1 MSMNNKQYVDKKD
14 VFALLVAFSGQ
25 GNILSIQKEYLVLCD
40 YDYEAAVFLSQII
53 YWSDKSYLE
62 DGWIYKTYAEWEK
75 ELFIKERKLRRLKD
89 YLVAKGYIEMRLL
102 HRNGIPVCH
111 WRVTVKVIDSLLM
124 LYTGKKQEESQNHS
138 GHNSDENQDAVV
150 SCENTQKDA
159 IYESTPA
166 EQDMPYD
173 TLYVQ
178 EQQRAVSE
186 KGVID
191 NCIIPHSNKD
201 DVEQNALPSL
211 RGVDKSPS
219 GQNDRIHPDKIAECI
234 RTNCPNPSGQI
245 VRIHPDKMSECTNN
259 IDYIHQ
265 LHSSITSSSLLEVR
279 SSLEGAREKAAMR
292 KKEEE
297 EKIAYQKAKNPSV
310 TKLAEE
316 IYALFVEAGINKAD
330 QFLVFLQSDF
340 KQGLAKL
347 QERAIPLDESILGA
361 CKNYVQVLAL
371 QKSGKTWW
379 KSRLPFNGFCSEK
392 IISRF
397 LPDYFAIAAFE
408 LQGTARSPP
417 SPQDFSEE
425 ALPELFKRSRL
436 EHSCDEQ
443 DLFQG
448 VVF

>member
-102 HRNGIPVCH
+102 HRNGVPVCH

-124 LYTGKKQEESQNHS
+124 LYTGNREAQAPASCSHNTDEIPNSEATDGNAQQNTSQELSSAPEEAMQEHCNGAFERAEVKEVSSTVIQSNT
-138 GHNSDENQDAVV
+138 SDD
-150 SCENTQKDA
+150 
-159 IYESTPA
+159 
-166 EQDMPYD
+166 
-173 TLYVQ
+173 
-178 EQQRAVSE
+178 
-186 KGVID
+186 
-191 NCIIPHSNKD
+191 SNG
-201 DVEQNALPSL
+201 QS
-211 RGVDKSPS
+211 RISPS
-219 GQNDRIHPDKIAECI
+219 GQNDRM
-234 RTNCPNPSGQI
+234 
-245 VRIHPDKMSECTNN
+245 HPDKMTGCTNN
-259 IDYIHQ
+259 IDYIHP

-279 SSLEGAREKAAMR
+279 SSLEGEREKTAMR

>member
-1 MSMNNKQYVDKKD
+1 MNDKKYVDKND

-25 GNILSIQKEYLVLCD
+25 GNVVSIQKEYLVLCD

-89 YLVAKGYIEMRLL
+89 YLVAKGYIEMKIL

-124 LYTGKKQEESQNHS
+124 LYTGKNQEESQNH
-138 GHNSDENQDAVV
+138 GVHDSDENQDAVV
-150 SCENTQKDA
+150 SCENTQEEA
-159 IYESTPA
+159 VYEPTPA

-173 TLYVQ
+173 ALSVQ

-201 DVEQNALPSL
+201 DVKQNTLLSL

-219 GQNDRIHPDKIAECI
+219 GQNDRIHPDKIAESI
-234 RTNCPNPSGQI
+234 RTKCPHPSGQND
-245 VRIHPDKMSECTNN
+245 RFHPDKMTESTNN

-265 LHSSITSSSLLEVR
+265 LPSTITSSPSLEVR
-279 SSLEGAREKAAMR
+279 SSLDGEEEKSQIR
-292 KKEEE
+292 KKKEEG
-297 EKIAYQKAKNPSV
+297 EKIAYQKAINPSV

-330 QFLVFLQSDF
+330 QFLVFLQRDF
-340 KQGLAKL
+340 KYGLTKL
-347 QERAIPLDESILGA
+347 HERTIPLDADILTA

-379 KSRLPFNGFCSEK
+379 KSRLPFSGFCSEK

-397 LPDYFAIAAFE
+397 LPDHFEMAAFE
-408 LQGTARSPP
+408 LQDTARSPP
-417 SPQDFSEE
+417 SQQDFSDE
-425 ALPELFKRSRL
+425 ALPKLFKHSRL
-436 EHSCDEQ
+436 EKSCDEQ
-443 DLFQG
+443 DLLSG

>member
-1 MSMNNKQYVDKKD
+1 MNDKKYVDKKA

-25 GNILSIQKEYLVLCD
+25 GNVVSIQKEYLVLCD

-219 GQNDRIHPDKIAECI
+219 GQNDRMHPDKIAESI
-234 RTNCPNPSGQI
+234 RTNCPNPSGQND
-245 VRIHPDKMSECTNN
+245 RIHPDKLSESTNN

-265 LHSSITSSSLLEVR
+265 LPSTITSSPSLEVR
-279 SSLEGAREKAAMR
+279 SNLDGDEEKSEIR
-292 KKEEE
+292 KKEEEE
-297 EKIAYQKAKNPSV
+297 EKIAYQKAISPSV
-310 TKLAEE
+310 RKLAEE
-316 IYALFVEAGINKAD
+316 IYGLFVEAGINKAD
-330 QFLVFLQSDF
+330 QFLVFLQRDF
-340 KQGLAKL
+340 KYGVSKL
-347 QERAIPLDESILGA
+347 QEQAIALDENIVSA

-379 KSRLPFNGFCSEK
+379 KSRLPFSGFCSEK

-397 LPDYFAIAAFE
+397 LPDYFEMAAFE
-408 LQGTARSPP
+408 LQDTARSPP
-417 SPQDFSEE
+417 TQQDFSEE
-425 ALPELFKRSRL
+425 ALPELFKQSRL
-436 EHSCDEQ
+436 ETACDGQ
-443 DLFQG
+443 DLFCG

>member
-1 MSMNNKQYVDKKD
+1 MNDKKYVDKKD

-25 GNILSIQKEYLVLCD
+25 GNVLSIQKEYLVLCD

-89 YLVAKGYIEMRLL
+89 YLVAKGYIEMKLL
-102 HRNGIPVCH
+102 QRNGIPVCH
-111 WRVTVKVIDSLLM
+111 WRVTIKVIDSLLM

-138 GHNSDENQDAVV
+138 VHDSDEKQDAAA
-150 SCENTQKDA
+150 SCENT
-159 IYESTPA
+159 ESTPV
-166 EQDMPYD
+166 EQDMSYAASS
-173 TLYVQ
+173 VQ
-178 EQQRAVSE
+178 EQQGSPSE

-191 NCIIPHSNKD
+191 HCIMSHSNKD
-201 DVEQNALPSL
+201 EGVENTLPSF
-211 RGVDKSPS
+211 RGVDKSTFGQNDRIHPDKMSESIRTKCPNPS
-219 GQNDRIHPDKIAECI
+219 GQNDRIHPDKL
-234 RTNCPNPSGQI
+234 
-245 VRIHPDKMSECTNN
+245 SECTNN

-265 LHSSITSSSLLEVR
+265 LPSTITSSPSLEVR
-279 SSLEGAREKAAMR
+279 LSLDGEEGKSQIRK

-297 EKIAYQKAKNPSV
+297 EKIAYQKAINPSV

-316 IYALFVEAGINKAD
+316 IYALFVQAGINKAD
-330 QFLVFLQSDF
+330 QFPVFLQSDF
-340 KQGLAKL
+340 KYGLTKL
-347 QERAIPLDESILGA
+347 RERAIPLDGNILSA

-379 KSRLPFNGFCSEK
+379 KSRLPFSGFCSEK

-397 LPDYFAIAAFE
+397 LPDRFEIAAFE
-408 LQGTARSPP
+408 LQEMARSPP
-417 SPQDFSEE
+417 CKQNFSEE
-425 ALPELFKRSRL
+425 ALPELFKHSRL
-436 EHSCDEQ
+436 EDSTDEHE
-443 DLFQG
+443 LFEG

>member
-1 MSMNNKQYVDKKD
+1 M
-14 VFALLVAFSGQ
+14 
-25 GNILSIQKEYLVLCD
+25 
-40 YDYEAAVFLSQII
+40 
-53 YWSDKSYLE
+53 
-62 DGWIYKTYAEWEK
+62 
-75 ELFIKERKLRRLKD
+75 
-89 YLVAKGYIEMRLL
+89 
-102 HRNGIPVCH
+102 
-111 WRVTVKVIDSLLM
+111 
-124 LYTGKKQEESQNHS
+124 
-138 GHNSDENQDAVV
+138 
-150 SCENTQKDA
+150 
-159 IYESTPA
+159 
-166 EQDMPYD
+166 
-173 TLYVQ
+173 
-178 EQQRAVSE
+178 
-186 KGVID
+186 
-191 NCIIPHSNKD
+191 
-201 DVEQNALPSL
+201 
-211 RGVDKSPS
+211 
-219 GQNDRIHPDKIAECI
+219 
-234 RTNCPNPSGQI
+234 
-245 VRIHPDKMSECTNN
+245 HPDKMTGCTNN

-279 SSLEGAREKAAMR
+279 SSLEGEREKTAMR

-340 KQGLAKL
+340 KQGLTKL
-347 QERAIPLDESILGA
+347 QERAIPLDESILAA

-408 LQGTARSPP
+408 LQDTARSPP

>member
-89 YLVAKGYIEMRLL
+89 YLVAKGYIEMKIL

-124 LYTGKKQEESQNHS
+124 LYTGNREAQAPAPCSHNTDEIPNSEATDGNAQQNTSQELSSAPEEAMQEHCNGAFERAEVKEVSSTVIQSNT
-138 GHNSDENQDAVV
+138 SDD
-150 SCENTQKDA
+150 
-159 IYESTPA
+159 
-166 EQDMPYD
+166 
-173 TLYVQ
+173 
-178 EQQRAVSE
+178 
-186 KGVID
+186 
-191 NCIIPHSNKD
+191 SNG
-201 DVEQNALPSL
+201 QS
-211 RGVDKSPS
+211 RISPS

-234 RTNCPNPSGQI
+234 RTNCPNPSGQND
-245 VRIHPDKMSECTNN
+245 RMHPDKMTGCTNN

-265 LHSSITSSSLLEVR
+265 LHSSITSSPLLEVR
-279 SSLEGAREKAAMR
+279 SSLEGEGEQSKIR
-292 KKEEE
+292 KKEEEE
-297 EKIAYQKAKNPSV
+297 EKIAYQKAINPSV

-316 IYALFVEAGINKAD
+316 IYALFVQAGINKAD
-330 QFLVFLQSDF
+330 QFPVFLQSDF
-340 KQGLAKL
+340 KYGLTKL
-347 QERAIPLDESILGA
+347 RERAIPLDGNILSA

-379 KSRLPFNGFCSEK
+379 KSRLSFSGFCSEK

-397 LPDYFAIAAFE
+397 LPDRFEIAAFE
-408 LQGTARSPP
+408 LQDTARSPP
-417 SPQDFSEE
+417 PQQDFSEE
-425 ALPELFKRSRL
+425 ALPELFKYSRL
-436 EHSCDEQ
+436 ENSCDEQ
-443 DLFQG
+443 DLFCG

>member
-124 LYTGKKQEESQNHS
+124 LYTGNREEKAPASCSHNTDEIPNSEATDGNAQQNTSQELSSAPEEAMQEHCNGAFERAEVKEVSSTVIQSNT
-138 GHNSDENQDAVV
+138 SDD
-150 SCENTQKDA
+150 
-159 IYESTPA
+159 
-166 EQDMPYD
+166 
-173 TLYVQ
+173 
-178 EQQRAVSE
+178 
-186 KGVID
+186 
-191 NCIIPHSNKD
+191 SNG
-201 DVEQNALPSL
+201 QS
-211 RGVDKSPS
+211 RISPS
-219 GQNDRIHPDKIAECI
+219 GQNDRMHPDKIAECI
-234 RTNCPNPSGQI
+234 RTNCPNPSGQND
-245 VRIHPDKMSECTNN
+245 RIHPDKMTGCTNN

-279 SSLEGAREKAAMR
+279 SSLEGEREKTAMR

>member
-1 MSMNNKQYVDKKD
+1 MNGKKYVDKKD

-25 GNILSIQKEYLVLCD
+25 GNVLSIQKEYLVLCD

-89 YLVAKGYIEMRLL
+89 YLVAKGYIEMKLL
-102 HRNGIPVCH
+102 QRNGTPVCH

-124 LYTGKKQEESQNHS
+124 LYTGKKQEESQNH
-138 GHNSDENQDAVV
+138 GVHDSDENKDTAS
-150 SCENTQKDA
+150 SCENTQEEA
-159 IYESTPA
+159 VYESTPV
-166 EQDMPYD
+166 EQE
-173 TLYVQ
+173 
-178 EQQRAVSE
+178 EQQRSSSE

-191 NCIIPHSNKD
+191 HCIISHSNKD
-201 DVEQNALPSL
+201 EGVQNTLPSF

-219 GQNDRIHPDKIAECI
+219 GQNDRIHPDKMTECN
-234 RTNCPNPSGQI
+234 RTNCPNPSGQND
-245 VRIHPDKMSECTNN
+245 RIHPDKLSECTNN

-265 LHSSITSSSLLEVR
+265 LHSSITSSPLLEVR
-279 SSLEGAREKAAMR
+279 SSLEGEGEQSKIR
-292 KKEEE
+292 KKEEEE
-297 EKIAYQKAKNPSV
+297 EKIAYQKAINPSV

-316 IYALFVEAGINKAD
+316 IYALFVQAGINKAD
-330 QFLVFLQSDF
+330 QFPVFLQRDF
-340 KQGLAKL
+340 KYGLTKL
-347 QERAIPLDESILGA
+347 RERTIPFDANILSA

-379 KSRLPFNGFCSEK
+379 KSRLPFSGFCSEK

-397 LPDYFAIAAFE
+397 LPDRFEIAAFE
-408 LQGTARSPP
+408 LQDTARSPP
-417 SPQDFSEE
+417 PQQDFSEE
-425 ALPELFKRSRL
+425 ALPELFKHSRL
-436 EHSCDEQ
+436 ENSCDEQ
-443 DLFQG
+443 DLFCG

>member
-102 HRNGIPVCH
+102 HRNGVPVCH

-124 LYTGKKQEESQNHS
+124 LYTGNREAQAPASCSHNTDEIPNSEATDGNAQQNTSQELSSAPEEAMQEHCNGAFERAEVKEVSSTVIQSNT
-138 GHNSDENQDAVV
+138 SDD
-150 SCENTQKDA
+150 
-159 IYESTPA
+159 
-166 EQDMPYD
+166 
-173 TLYVQ
+173 
-178 EQQRAVSE
+178 
-186 KGVID
+186 
-191 NCIIPHSNKD
+191 SNG
-201 DVEQNALPSL
+201 QS
-211 RGVDKSPS
+211 RISPS
-219 GQNDRIHPDKIAECI
+219 GQNDRMHPDKIAESI
-234 RTNCPNPSGQI
+234 RTNCPNPSGQND
-245 VRIHPDKMSECTNN
+245 RMHPDKMTGCTNN
-259 IDYIHQ
+259 IDYIHP

-279 SSLEGAREKAAMR
+279 SSLEGEREKTAMR

-361 CKNYVQVLAL
+361 CKNYVQV
-371 QKSGKTWW
+371 
-379 KSRLPFNGFCSEK
+379 
-392 IISRF
+392 
-397 LPDYFAIAAFE
+397 
-408 LQGTARSPP
+408 
-417 SPQDFSEE
+417 
-425 ALPELFKRSRL
+425 
-436 EHSCDEQ
+436 
-443 DLFQG
+443 
-448 VVF
+448 

>member
-1 MSMNNKQYVDKKD
+1 MNDKKYVDKKD

-25 GNILSIQKEYLVLCD
+25 GNVLSIQKEYLVLCD

-89 YLVAKGYIEMRLL
+89 YLVAKGYIEMKLL
-102 HRNGIPVCH
+102 QRNGIPVCH
-111 WRVTVKVIDSLLM
+111 WRVTIKVIDSLLM

-138 GHNSDENQDAVV
+138 VHDSDEKQDAAA
-150 SCENTQKDA
+150 SCENT
-159 IYESTPA
+159 ESTPV
-166 EQDMPYD
+166 EQDMSYAASS
-173 TLYVQ
+173 VQ
-178 EQQRAVSE
+178 EQQGSPSE

-191 NCIIPHSNKD
+191 HCIMSHSNKD
-201 DVEQNALPSL
+201 EGVENTLPSF
-211 RGVDKSPS
+211 RGVDKSTFGQNDRIHPDKMSESIRTKCPNPS
-219 GQNDRIHPDKIAECI
+219 GQNDRIHPDKL
-234 RTNCPNPSGQI
+234 
-245 VRIHPDKMSECTNN
+245 SECTNN

-279 SSLEGAREKAAMR
+279 SSLEGEREKTAMR